1 MFLANRSKPPIL
13 EQANRRMNRL
23 IVYSIGFMF
32 LYGLL
37 LPDDWRELFGTL
49 GWPIDWAARTVPSTV
64 KAASVSSI
72 PELVA
77 GFFGMATW
85 AIVAFVAALIW
96 KDPLGERVR
105 YAFNQ
110 PGKSPWKMGAF
121 LYLLSLPLLVFLVWF
136 VFVLPWYMHLAHG
149 TNWGAQVFNSM
160 INGRFALAFY
170 GALVTGGV
178 GMFIFLLVVF
188 VFGPF
193 YLLRKG
199 EK

>member
-13 EQANRRMNRL
+13 EQANQRMNRL

-37 LPDDWRELFGTL
+37 LPDDWRKLFGIL

-85 AIVAFVAALIW
+85 VMVAFVVAMIW
-96 KDPLGERVR
+96 KDPLGERIR
-105 YAFNQ
+105 FAFSQ

-121 LYLLSLPLLVFLVWF
+121 LYLLFLPLDVFFIWF
-136 VFVLPWYMHLAHG
+136 VFVLPWHMHLVHG
-149 TNWGAQVFNSM
+149 TNWGAHVFNSM
-160 INGRFALAFY
+160 IDGRFALAFY

-178 GMFIFLLVVF
+178 GMFIFLLAVG

-199 EK
+199 DK